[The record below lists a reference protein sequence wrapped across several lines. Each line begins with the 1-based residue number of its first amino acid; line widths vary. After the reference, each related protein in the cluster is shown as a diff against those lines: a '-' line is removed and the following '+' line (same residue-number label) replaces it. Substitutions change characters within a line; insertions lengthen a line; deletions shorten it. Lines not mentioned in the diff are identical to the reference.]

1 MKQNIFVYGGS
12 FVIKK
17 WLVLFPHKSGMVF
30 SGTAMPQKIHRHPS
44 TFN

>member
-17 WLVLFPHKSGMVF
+17 MAGV
-30 SGTAMPQKIHRHPS
+30 IPS
-44 TFN
+44 